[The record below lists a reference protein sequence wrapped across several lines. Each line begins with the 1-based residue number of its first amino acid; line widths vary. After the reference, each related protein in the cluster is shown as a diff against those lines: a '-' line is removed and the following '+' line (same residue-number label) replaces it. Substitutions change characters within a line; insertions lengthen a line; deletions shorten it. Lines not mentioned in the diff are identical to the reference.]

1 MVLLESVS
9 MNVHWGTDSIG
20 LIAGFCTTVCLTPQL
35 HYIWRS
41 KCARDVSLT
50 MFLVMGIGTSLW
62 LVYGTLIRSGPVI
75 AANSASLVLIVSIL
89 VLKLRY
95 DRRH

>member
-1 MVLLESVS
+1 
-9 MNVHWGTDSIG
+9 
-20 LIAGFCTTVCLTPQL
+20 
-35 HYIWRS
+35 
-41 KCARDVSLT
+41 